1 MVISPT
7 ALKYNFTKSLL
18 YVFREKNISYVKNLW
33 LKGLGIGNGFISAED
48 QSLYADYVN
57 ALTYLTES
65 QYEEFQEYDN
75 ALLKALEQKNYSDAL
90 VHSQKALH
98 FLVSEVMNLTNI
110 YDFTYNENF
119 LTNHEYVCYLQ
130 QPRIRH
136 AIHAGNANF
145 NKGTA
150 LFFNQNSKRC
160 MLLIHL
166 FCLFSL
172 LPN

>member
-1 MVISPT
+1 MYYNTYIT
-7 ALKYNFTKSLL
+7 FLKIPQYLL

-130 QPRIRH
+130 QPRIRQ
-136 AIHAGNANF
+136 AIHAGNAAF
-145 NKGTA
+145 NKGMA
-150 LFFNQNSKRC
+150 LFFNQNIMS
-160 MLLIHL
+160 MA
-166 FCLFSL
+166 S
-172 LPN
+172 

>member
-1 MVISPT
+1 MSCGYFSHS
-7 ALKYNFTKSLL
+7 LKIHHFFKIPQSLL

-33 LKGLGIGNGFISAED
+33 LKGLGIGNGFVSAED

-136 AIHAGNANF
+136 AIHAGNATF
-145 NKGTA
+145 NKGTF
-150 LFFNQNSKRC
+150 LFVNQNSKRC
-160 MLLIHL
+160 
-166 FCLFSL
+166 C
-172 LPN
+172 